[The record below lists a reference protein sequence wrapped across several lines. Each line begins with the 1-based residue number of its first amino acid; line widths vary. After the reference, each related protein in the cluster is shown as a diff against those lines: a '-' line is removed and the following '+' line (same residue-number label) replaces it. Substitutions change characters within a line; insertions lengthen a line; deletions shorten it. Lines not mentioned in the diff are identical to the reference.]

1 VSIRTLVVD
10 DSVVVRRT
18 VTAVLEASGCI
29 DVVGTARD
37 GRVGIEQIERLNP
50 DVVTLDVEMPDM
62 DGLLTLAVI
71 RERWPLL
78 PVIMYSALTA
88 TGAETTLTALS
99 LGAVDYA
106 TKPTEALSRTAACQ
120 QVHDTLVPLIK
131 LWGGRHAS
139 ARDSGSAPPVSPV
152 PVPPV
157 PTHPVSRAVVVPPVR
172 GSSRSVVQLV
182 VVGVSTGGPDAL
194 ARILPMLPADLGVP
208 VVMVQHMP
216 PIFTTMFAKRLNG
229 ISAIPVSEVTEQTE
243 LAAGRIYLAAGGR
256 HLRVTATPA
265 GRMLVPD
272 DGPPENSCRPAVD
285 VLFRSAAATV
295 GANLLAVV
303 LTGMGQ
309 DGLIGAEHVTRAGG
323 SVLAQDEQSS
333 VVWGMPGFVAR
344 AGLARAVLPLDAIPQ
359 AIAAAVQAPAPSA
372 VGTR

>member
-1 VSIRTLVVD
+1 MSIRTLVVD

-18 VTAVLEASGCI
+18 VATVLEAAGGI

-37 GRVGIEQIERLNP
+37 GRVGIEQIERLAP
-50 DVVTLDVEMPDM
+50 HVVTLDVEMPDM

-88 TGAETTLTALS
+88 KGAETTLTALS

-106 TKPTEALSRTAACQ
+106 TKPTETLSRAAACE

-131 LWGGRHAS
+131 LWGGRQA
-139 ARDSGSAPPVSPV
+139 
-152 PVPPV
+152 
-157 PTHPVSRAVVVPPVR
+157 
-172 GSSRSVVQLV
+172 SSRGDRPAPIPPAAPSVAEPSATRRVPRSGIELV
-182 VVGVSTGGPDAL
+182 VIGVSTGGPDAL
-194 ARILPMLPADLGVP
+194 ARILPMLPAQLGVP
-208 VVMVQHMP
+208 VVIVQHMP
-216 PIFTTMFAKRLNG
+216 PIFTAMFAQRLNG
-229 ISAIPVSEVTEQTE
+229 ISAMPVAEVTERTE
-243 LAAGRIYLAAGGR
+243 LLPDHIYLAAGGH
-256 HLRVTATPA
+256 HLRVAATST
-265 GRMLVPD
+265 GRTLIPD

-285 VLFRSAAATV
+285 VLFRSAAATA

-309 DGLIGAEHVTRAGG
+309 DGLIGAEQVVGAGG
-323 SVLAQDEQSS
+323 SVLAQDEQTS

-344 AGLARAVLPLDAIPQ
+344 AGLARAVLPLDDIPRAIV
-359 AIAAAVQAPAPSA
+359 AAVQAPVRST